1 MKLLMKSVRI
11 KELFVIYHVK
21 SLDFV
26 KMQKKRSSLCSIER
40 AEKELRR
47 TLPEVMSNAL
57 SKKEE
62 KQ

>member
-1 MKLLMKSVRI
+1 MKLLTKSVRI

-21 SLDFV
+21 SLNFV
-26 KMQKKRSSLCSIER
+26 KCRKAQL
-40 AEKELRR
+40 LVQYR
-47 TLPEVMSNAL
+47 TCREGTAPDAAEVMSSAL